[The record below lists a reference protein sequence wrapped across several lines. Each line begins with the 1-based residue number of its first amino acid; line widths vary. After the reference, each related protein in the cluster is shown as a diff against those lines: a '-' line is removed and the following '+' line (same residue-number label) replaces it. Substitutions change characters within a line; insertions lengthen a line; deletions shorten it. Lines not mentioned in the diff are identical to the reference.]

1 MIPRCLS
8 VALILFFI
16 VTQVHAQGLLDE
28 LEQQQ
33 DTAKVSQVA
42 MATFKGTRLINGHTT
57 ETQGAGEL
65 NFLISH
71 RFGRINGG
79 LYEFFGLD
87 QANIRLALEYGL
99 TDRLMLGLGRSSFE
113 KVVDGFLKYQ
123 ILKQESGKRKV
134 PFSVTAFSSMAVNTL
149 RSDNP
154 EREMPFTGRL
164 DYTHQL
170 LIARKFNSRLS
181 VQLLP
186 TLVHRNLVSATDI
199 SNDLF
204 AMGVG
209 GRYKL
214 TNRISLNLEYYY
226 RLNAGPEQDEY
237 YNPLAIGVDIE
248 TGGHVFQ
255 LHFTNAQ
262 AMIEEG
268 FVTETTGNFFSGD
281 IHFGFNISRVFQLR

>member
-1 MIPRCLS
+1 MIRRYLLI
-8 VALILFFI
+8 ALILFSL
-16 VTQVHAQGLLDE
+16 VNLVYAQGLLDE

-33 DTAKVSQVA
+33 DSAEVVQLS
-42 MATFKGTRLINGHTT
+42 MATFKGTRLINGHTN

-79 LYEFFGLD
+79 LYELFGLD

-99 TDRLMLGLGRSSFE
+99 TDRFMVGLGRSSFE
-113 KVVDGFLKYQ
+113 KVLDGFLKYQ
-123 ILKQESGKRKV
+123 ILKQQSGKRQIPV
-134 PFSVTAFSSMAVNTL
+134 SVTAFTSIAVNTL

-154 EREMPFTGRL
+154 ERKMPFTGRL
-164 DYTHQL
+164 DYSYQL
-170 LIARKFNSRLS
+170 LIARKFNSRMSL
-181 VQLLP
+181 QLMP
-186 TLVHRNLVSATDI
+186 TLVHRNLVSGTDI
-199 SNDLF
+199 NNDLMALGF
-204 AMGVG
+204 G

-226 RLNAGPEQDEY
+226 KVNAGAEQDQY
-237 YNPLAIGVDIE
+237 YNPLAIGIDIE

-255 LHFTNAQ
+255 LHFTNAR

-268 FVTETTGNFFSGD
+268 FITETNGNFFSGD

>member
-123 ILKQESGKRKV
+123 ILKQQSGKRKV

-154 EREMPFTGRL
+154 EREMPFTSRL
-164 DYTHQL
+164 DYTYQL
-170 LIARKFNSRLS
+170 LIARKFNNRLS
-181 VQLLP
+181 VQLMP

-214 TNRISLNLEYYY
+214 TNRMSLNLEYYY

>member
-123 ILKQESGKRKV
+123 ILKQQSGKRKV

-181 VQLLP
+181 VQLMP

>member
-1 MIPRCLS
+1 M
-8 VALILFFI
+8 
-16 VTQVHAQGLLDE
+16 LDE

-123 ILKQESGKRKV
+123 ILKQQSGKRKV

-170 LIARKFNSRLS
+170 LIARKFNNRLS
-181 VQLLP
+181 VQLMP

-204 AMGVG
+204 AM
-209 GRYKL
+209 
-214 TNRISLNLEYYY
+214 
-226 RLNAGPEQDEY
+226 
-237 YNPLAIGVDIE
+237 GVDIE